1 MSDKDNEMVTSLLNT
16 VSDMERVGDH
26 AENIVE
32 LAEEMKQEGIS
43 FSDTAL
49 EELNEMSTTTLGAY
63 DNAVKALELD
73 DITYAVKTSF
83 LEDQVDAMEKKLRA
97 GHIERLSNA
106 ECSVNAGI
114 HFIDLLGNLER
125 VSDHAMSIERKRI
138 SMKKKTWND

>member
-1 MSDKDNEMVTSLLNT
+1 
-16 VSDMERVGDH
+16 
-26 AENIVE
+26 
-32 LAEEMKQEGIS
+32 MKQEGIS

-125 VSDHAMSIERKRI
+125 VSDHAMNIAPGCAE
-138 SMKKKTWND
+138 

>member
-1 MSDKDNEMVTSLLNT
+1 MVTSLLNT

-63 DNAVKALELD
+63 DNAVKALALD
-73 DITYAVKTSF
+73 DITYDVKTSF
-83 LEDQVDAMEKKLRA
+83 LEDQVDAME
-97 GHIERLSNA
+97 
-106 ECSVNAGI
+106 
-114 HFIDLLGNLER
+114 
-125 VSDHAMSIERKRI
+125 
-138 SMKKKTWND
+138 

>member
-1 MSDKDNEMVTSLLNT
+1 MVTSLLNT

-73 DITYAVKTSF
+73 DIT
-83 LEDQVDAMEKKLRA
+83 
-97 GHIERLSNA
+97 
-106 ECSVNAGI
+106 
-114 HFIDLLGNLER
+114 
-125 VSDHAMSIERKRI
+125 
-138 SMKKKTWND
+138 

>member
-1 MSDKDNEMVTSLLNT
+1 MVTSLLNT

-83 LEDQVDAMEKKLRA
+83 LEDQVDAMEKEAARRA
-97 GHIERLSNA
+97 YRS
-106 ECSVNAGI
+106 SVQCG
-114 HFIDLLGNLER
+114 
-125 VSDHAMSIERKRI
+125 MQC
-138 SMKKKTWND
+138 